1 MSDACALYNVYT
13 QSTVTG
19 IASQALVPVIV
30 SAREGLLDR
39 KAYDE
44 AHASPIDEPEREK
57 QDAEPVPVAA

>member
-1 MSDACALYNVYT
+1 MWAR
-13 QSTVTG
+13 
-19 IASQALVPVIV
+19 ASSWSSSRPC
-30 SAREGLLDR
+30 ELLDR

>member
-1 MSDACALYNVYT
+1 M
-13 QSTVTG
+13 VTG
-19 IASQALVPVIV
+19 IAGQALVPVIV

>member
-1 MSDACALYNVYT
+1 MAGQVF
-13 QSTVTG
+13 
-19 IASQALVPVIV
+19 VPRIV

-44 AHASPIDEPEREK
+44 AHASPIDEPERAK